1 MTSPGPLVTDELK
14 NRLGRLD
21 EATEAGRPTR
31 RSGRGIG
38 LYVVG
43 GLLILLGGLGL
54 YWYWQVSRTGEDWR
68 NLEFQPAAKGKIVF
82 TIVEKG
88 ELEAAKNVEITCRVR
103 SSGRGNSVASTIKW
117 VIDDGTRVRK
127 GDLLMQ
133 LDDAG
138 IKEQIKNQQGVVVTA
153 LGNKTDAEKNLDIV
167 RIENESNIK
176 MARNNVEIAKLDLE
190 KYIKG
195 DLEKGRKEV
204 FGQITL
210 KESELLQSKDRVGWS
225 SRMVRKGYLSE
236 SQARVD
242 EFKLRSSEIDLDR
255 LVEQRR
261 VLDDYES
268 QRQILDFKNKLEQ
281 AVMAEKVAKTT
292 ADSKLVQAETKLN
305 VALTTL
311 NQEQLKLDE
320 LLEDLRNCRIVAPSD
335 GMVVYYIPEQSR
347 FGGGSQQSTIAVGEP
362 VREGQKLMR
371 IPDLR
376 RMLVR
381 VKIHESLIP
390 RLQADV
396 MRRTGFSERLHA
408 TAFFGLNPYGRL
420 LFAAV
425 WPEFLPLFADAD
437 EEVGEDGLPCYVK
450 LASIERPVTGHLKFV
465 SPVASSTDWM
475 SSDVKVYQC
484 LVRIDEAVENL
495 KPGMSAEVTVIVD
508 ERDNVLRLPVQAV
521 LESAGQKFCYV
532 RDKDKIAKRK
542 LVTGLN
548 NSKFVE
554 ILAESELKEGEEV
567 LLNARQYAEKQDDL
581 KASGSAE
588 INTKNPNFRQSNGT
602 RTRPTAT
609 APQTT
614 SPAPRTRPTGTRAG
628 RQGGGGSGGPPAWF
642 SQLTP
647 AQQGEMMTIFPKL
660 GDASPQERKKLI
672 DGLSVPKNI
681 KDEIKKGM
689 KERGL
694 EIAD

>member
-1 MTSPGPLVTDELK
+1 MTTPSPLVSEDLK
-14 NRLGRLD
+14 NRLERLD
-21 EATEAGRPTR
+21 EFETQPQRRR
-31 RSGRGIG
+31 RSGR
-38 LYVVG
+38 YWG
-43 GLLILLGGLGL
+43 GLLLGLGAL
-54 YWYWQVSRTGEDWR
+54 AATAVAAIWYWQVARVGEDFR
-68 NLEFQPAAKGKIVF
+68 NLEFQPASRGKIVF

-88 ELEAAKNVEITCRVR
+88 ELEAAKNVEIICRVR
-103 SSGRGNSVASTIKW
+103 SSGRGNAIASTIKW

-138 IKEQIKNQQGVVVTA
+138 IKEQIKNQQGIVVTA

-167 RIENESNIK
+167 RIENESNIR

-204 FGQITL
+204 LGLITL

-242 EFKLRSSEIDLDR
+242 EFRLRSSEIDLDR
-255 LVEQRR
+255 LTEQRR
-261 VLDDYES
+261 VLDEYES
-268 QRQILDFKNKLEQ
+268 QRQILEYKNRLEQ
-281 AVMAEKVAKTT
+281 AIMAEKVAKTT

-320 LLEDLRNCRIVAPSD
+320 LLEDLRNCRITAPND
-335 GMVVYYIPEQSR
+335 GMVVYFIPEQTR
-347 FGGGSQQSTIAVGEP
+347 FGGGTQQATIAVGEP

-390 RLQADV
+390 RLRADV
-396 MRRTGFSERLHA
+396 MRRTGFSDRLLVGSA
-408 TAFFGLNPYGRL
+408 WGLNAYGRIGL
-420 LFAAV
+420 AIL
-425 WPEFLPLFADAD
+425 WPEFLPNFADLD
-437 EEVGEDGLPCYVK
+437 EEVADDGLPCLIK
-450 LASIERPVTGHLKFV
+450 IASLDRPVTGHLKFV

-484 LVRIDEAVENL
+484 LVRIDETVENL

-508 ERDNVLRLPVQAV
+508 ERDHVLRLPVQAV
-521 LESAGQKFCYV
+521 LETGGQKFCYV
-532 RDKDKIAKRK
+532 REKDRIVKRR

-548 NSKFVE
+548 NSRFLE
-554 ILAESELKEGEEV
+554 ILPESELKEGEEV

-581 KASGSAE
+581 KQASTTE
-588 INTKNPNFRQSNGT
+588 INTQTASFRSSNGT
-602 RTRPTAT
+602 RSRPTAT
-609 APQTT
+609 AGVAT
-614 SPAPRTRPTGTRAG
+614 STGPRTRPTGTRSG
-628 RQGGGGSGGPPAWF
+628 RGGGGPPAWF
-642 SQLTP
+642 GQLTP
-647 AQQGEMMTIFPKL
+647 AQQGELMALFPKL
-660 GDASPQERKKLI
+660 GEASPQERKKLI
-672 DGLSVPKNI
+672 DALSVPPNVKN
-681 KDEIKKGM
+681 EIKKGM
-689 KERGL
+689 RERGL
-694 EIAD
+694 EIDD

>member
-1 MTSPGPLVTDELK
+1 M
-14 NRLGRLD
+14 
-21 EATEAGRPTR
+21 
-31 RSGRGIG
+31 
-38 LYVVG
+38 
-43 GLLILLGGLGL
+43 
-54 YWYWQVSRTGEDWR
+54 
-68 NLEFQPAAKGKIVF
+68 
-82 TIVEKG
+82 
-88 ELEAAKNVEITCRVR
+88 
-103 SSGRGNSVASTIKW
+103 
-117 VIDDGTRVRK
+117 
-127 GDLLMQ
+127 
-133 LDDAG
+133 
-138 IKEQIKNQQGVVVTA
+138 
-153 LGNKTDAEKNLDIV
+153 
-167 RIENESNIK
+167 
-176 MARNNVEIAKLDLE
+176 
-190 KYIKG
+190 
-195 DLEKGRKEV
+195 
-204 FGQITL
+204 
-210 KESELLQSKDRVGWS
+210 
-225 SRMVRKGYLSE
+225 
-236 SQARVD
+236 
-242 EFKLRSSEIDLDR
+242 
-255 LVEQRR
+255 
-261 VLDDYES
+261 LDDYES
-268 QRQILDFKNKLEQ
+268 QRQILDYKNKLEQ
-281 AVMAEKVAKTT
+281 AIMAEKVAKTT

-347 FGGGSQQSTIAVGEP
+347 FGGGTQQATIAVGEP

-408 TAFFGLNPYGRL
+408 AAFFGLDPLGRL
-420 LFAAV
+420 LFTTF
-425 WPEFLPLFADAD
+425 WPEFVPNFAEAD
-437 EEVGEDGLPCYVK
+437 EEIAEDGLPCYIK

-484 LVRIDEAVENL
+484 LVRIDEVVENL

-508 ERDNVLRLPVQAV
+508 ERENVLRLPVQAV

-532 RDKDKIAKRK
+532 RDKDKIVKRK

-554 ILAESELKEGEEV
+554 ILPESELKEGEEV

-581 KASGSAE
+581 KASGAAE
-588 INTKNPNFRQSNGT
+588 INTKNPNFRPSNGT

-609 APQTT
+609 APSST
-614 SPAPRTRPTGTRAG
+614 STAPRTRPTGTRAG
-628 RQGGGGSGGPPAWF
+628 RQGGGGPPAWF

-647 AQQGEMMTIFPKL
+647 AQQGEMMAIFPKL
-660 GDASPQERKKLI
+660 GEASPQERKKLI